1 MIWTVENKLDFQ
13 HDGAPT
19 HYHRD
24 IEIILMG
31 VLQLDRSTKQR
42 AIYSMGPLCPAYS
55 ARSLDRANGFL
66 IVKKA

>member
-13 HDGAPT
+13 HDGPPI

-24 IEIILMG
+24 IKIILMG
-31 VLQLDRSTKQR
+31 VFQLDRSTKQR
-42 AIYSMGPLCPAYS
+42 AIYSMGPPCPAYS

-66 IVKKA
+66 VVKKA